1 MACSGEEGEQNHAKL
16 IQLEKPVQN
25 TLKALLENETTKQA
39 TTIDQLLFN
48 HRKSFRRIGKSA
60 QHLLFP
66 QGNQPPNPDAWDLS
80 LSCNVLRNCF
90 LMQTAQENDVNAVR
104 TTRNDIHHLAKPFIS
119 NADYAKYTHVYKSF
133 ITNTLNYINDQ
144 DLKAVINEQVQ
155 EAERPVSKQVIEMCH
170 FFHKSYFSN
179 ADDVNGINENIDEK
193 HDILFEE
200 LQELKRFISTL
211 SKESQSKLKPPDIA
225 SFKLLIKE
233 CSPDEEK
240 KISQILVR
248 IFGEELG
255 KKCNTL
261 PDDTCEALKDVVRKL
276 LKRFQEQAELIYAEY
291 GCVCIFTRFYDFL
304 SYMDF
309 LDDLV
314 NGKLTKIALPLQNAL
329 RCCFGIED
337 LQVELVMED
346 EQFLQ
351 CFKNTL
357 DCVKNVHPS
366 LKKTTRESDQCD
378 KTLPNSAAQSPVHSD
393 APVADAPDIIMSTF
407 YTELDNNIDLTI
419 SKNDANKYGMVLKDA
434 IEIFIAGQSQRQA
447 PAVGAEREVKRLT
460 KESNKAE
467 EESISPTGKDQVQ
480 SNPGEAMAIRL
491 TKQYAESADGLMLQ
505 NGTGEE
511 QSPWVKAEEL
521 GIRSK
526 EQSFGIIDETL
537 LHQGPYERPVSE
549 VTVREIKPLVR
560 FDQKSSDEE
569 TYGWSPKNQKLKK
582 SIPNT
587 YGWMAC
593 RLVTVT
599 LLCFVLVVPL
609 SIVVHVTFE
618 KSGTRS
624 RIKNDDLGR
633 SDWRPPKDR
642 SDSSGVQ
649 ENASKLRER
658 SRLKESD
665 AIIEELRTRS
675 RMENADLGWFNWRP
689 LIEAVILVPVILLV
703 FALMASVSNDRSD
716 SSGVQEK
723 SVKTA

>member
-378 KTLPNSAAQSPVHSD
+378 KTLPNN

-434 IEIFIAGQSQRQA
+434 IEIFIA
-447 PAVGAEREVKRLT
+447 
-460 KESNKAE
+460 
-467 EESISPTGKDQVQ
+467 GKDQVQ

-537 LHQGPYERPVSE
+537 LHQE

-569 TYGWSPKNQKLKK
+569 TYGWSPKNQKLK
-582 SIPNT
+582 N
-587 YGWMAC
+587 
-593 RLVTVT
+593 
-599 LLCFVLVVPL
+599 
-609 SIVVHVTFE
+609 
-618 KSGTRS
+618 
-624 RIKNDDLGR
+624 
-633 SDWRPPKDR
+633 
-642 SDSSGVQ
+642 GV
-649 ENASKLRER
+649 
-658 SRLKESD
+658 
-665 AIIEELRTRS
+665 
-675 RMENADLGWFNWRP
+675 
-689 LIEAVILVPVILLV
+689 
-703 FALMASVSNDRSD
+703 
-716 SSGVQEK
+716 
-723 SVKTA
+723 